1 VPHLE
6 REGDV
11 FVLNLGEKGRADTE
25 NRFSPD
31 FLAAVAQLLDEVEA
45 SSGDAALVTTGTGK
59 FYSNGLDLGW
69 LGAHGDQAA
78 SYVGT
83 IQALFSRI
91 LTFPMVTV
99 AALQGHTFAG
109 GAMLAVAHDAKVMR
123 ADRGFLCFP
132 EVDIHI
138 PFTPGMA
145 ALLQARLSKATA
157 HTAMTTGRRYGGSE
171 ALEAGIVDVT
181 AAEGEV
187 LAQAIARAQSLAGKR
202 GDTIAAIKR
211 VMYAPAVAALA
222 DVSALAFDGNA

>member
-1 VPHLE
+1 VPFLE

-11 FVLNLGEKGRADTE
+11 FVLNLGEQGRADTE

-45 SSGDAALVTTGTGK
+45 SSGDAALVTTGSGK
-59 FYSNGLDLGW
+59 FYSNGLDLDW

-83 IQALFSRI
+83 IQALLARV

-123 ADRGFLCFP
+123 ADHGFLCFP

-157 HTAMTTGRRYGGSE
+157 HTAMTTGRRYGGNE
-171 ALEAGIVDVT
+171 ALAAGIVDAT
-181 AAEGEV
+181 AGEGEV